1 MYIVLKNALTK
12 KWFNHEPIVI
22 LLINISTSNVFSE
35 FYTKM
40 KCTQSKDFPNKLKVR
55 GHYKTN
61 NVIIVIL
68 NTIATITS

>member
-1 MYIVLKNALTK
+1 
-12 KWFNHEPIVI
+12 
-22 LLINISTSNVFSE
+22 
-35 FYTKM
+35 M